1 MSTVAESGA
10 AIVQDAPLATA
21 GGVDRLSIVMTVL
34 TAAFLAAAIAPLLVV
49 EVPAMLDYPNHL
61 ARMYLLTRPANPA
74 YEAHWGL
81 YPDLAMDLVVPAL
94 ATGMSVAAA
103 TKLFLAASQVL
114 VVTGAVF
121 LELTVKRRHRLAG
134 PAALLAL
141 LSLPFAWGQLNFL
154 FGLGLAVWSVALWI
168 RLRDRPGWIRWT
180 VHAAAVGLL
189 SVAHLFDLGVYGLVI
204 GLYEL
209 SRFQRPPTLA
219 SLSRLGLF
227 MTSPVLAVAAVL
239 ALGARGEPGPVIGLD
254 WDLDFKLGWPAVF
267 LNVYDTGLSIL
278 SAGVLSVLVLAL
290 ALTRRLSLT
299 RAGFW
304 IAGGLAAL
312 YLALPRELLGSQY
325 LDVRLLTAA
334 LLILPA
340 FAAISLRTARW
351 RTAPLATVLAL
362 VAAGQAVTTR
372 AWFDYDRDFK
382 EFSGSFKL
390 LPEGSAVLI
399 GQRDEAGRDFQPVY
413 YAATLAAPAA
423 GVFVSSLYA
432 QPGAQPIVPRARY
445 RSLAVK
451 RLPDAYPPRLAS
463 LRAAMT
469 PNAPAGTQANIT
481 GWPRRYQYLY
491 LVGDPGP
498 DPLPSTLTPLAAG
511 RRFSLYRIGP
521 PPQGRPMLR

>member
-1 MSTVAESGA
+1 LSTVAESGA
-10 AIVQDAPLATA
+10 VIVQDAPLAAA
-21 GGVDRLSIVMTVL
+21 GGLDRLSIVMTVL

-49 EVPAMLDYPNHL
+49 EIPAMLDYPNHL
-61 ARMYLLTRPANPA
+61 ARMYLLTGPSNPA
-74 YEAHWGL
+74 YTPHWGL

-94 ATGMSVAAA
+94 AQGMSVAAA
-103 TKLFLAASQVL
+103 TKVFLAAGQVL

-141 LSLPFAWGQLNFL
+141 FSLPFAWGQLNFL

-168 RLRDRPGWIRWT
+168 RLRDRPGWIRWI

-209 SRFQRPPTLA
+209 SRFERPPTLG
-219 SLSRLGLF
+219 SLSRLALF
-227 MTSPVLAVAAVL
+227 MASPVIVVAAVL
-239 ALGARGEPGPVIGLD
+239 ALGARGEPGPAIGFD
-254 WDLDFKLGWPAVF
+254 WDFDFKLGWPAVF

-290 ALTRRLSLT
+290 TRRLSIT

-334 LLILPA
+334 LLVLPA
-340 FAAISLRTARW
+340 FASTSLRTARW

-382 EFSGSFKL
+382 EFEGSFNL

-432 QPGAQPIVPRARY
+432 EPGAQPIEPRARY
-445 RSLAVK
+445 RGLAVK
-451 RLPDAYPPRLAS
+451 HLPDAYPPRLAS
-463 LRAAMT
+463 LKAAMT
-469 PNAPAGTQANIT
+469 PNPLAGTQANIT
-481 GWPRRYQYLY
+481 GWPRRYQFLY
-491 LVGDPGP
+491 LVGEPGP
-498 DPLPSTLTPLAAG
+498 NPLPATLTSLAAG